1 MSTISD
7 FNMLCLE
14 APQDIRQITDGT
26 EPADEVVEVE
36 NPTGWVRS
44 LVHHQERAEADL
56 WQLWEVSGSALDRT
70 NRPIQDIER
79 AYMTLAQGTQYQD
92 PASTSPF
99 VSTGKVGGVCSSSGP
114 THTSGVLTLPVY
126 SHFRLTRT
134 PCVSSV
140 FSRYPSRLGWSLGGS
155 SHTSWVGSL
164 FSRYPSHLAWSLCS
178 SSHTPCVGSL
188 FSRYSS
194 LPAWSLCGSSHTP
207 CVGSLF
213 SRYLSHP
220 AWSLRGSSHTPC
232 MGSLFSRHPSR
243 PAWSLR
249 GSSHTPCV
257 GSLFSG
263 SGGRSAGHGER
274 EVGLWREIIDC
285 VEKNLQTSYRAL
297 PL

>member
-1 MSTISD
+1 MPSFEHDHFYLLELSYILEPTSQYSLDYTFEDDETIYTGHFLDLYWKMSTTSN
-7 FNMLCLE
+7 FNMLRLE

-36 NPTGWVRS
+36 NPAGWVRS
-44 LVHHQERAEADL
+44 LIHHQERAEADL
-56 WQLWEVSGSALDRT
+56 RQLWEVSGSALDRT

-114 THTSGVLTLPVY
+114 THTSGVLTLPAY
-126 SHFRLTRT
+126 SHFRRTRT

-140 FSRYPSRLGWSLGGS
+140 FLRYPSR
-155 SHTSWVGSL
+155 
-164 FSRYPSHLAWSLCS
+164 
-178 SSHTPCVGSL
+178 
-188 FSRYSS
+188 
-194 LPAWSLCGSSHTP
+194 PAWSLGGSSHTP

-213 SRYLSHP
+213 SRY
-220 AWSLRGSSHTPC
+220 
-232 MGSLFSRHPSR
+232 PSC

-257 GSLFSG
+257 SSLFSG
-263 SGGRSAGHGER
+263 SGGRSAGHGDR

-285 VEKNLQTSYRAL
+285 VDKNLQTSYHTL
-297 PL
+297 PLYFSFPLWNHSLPARLTQFFRLTS